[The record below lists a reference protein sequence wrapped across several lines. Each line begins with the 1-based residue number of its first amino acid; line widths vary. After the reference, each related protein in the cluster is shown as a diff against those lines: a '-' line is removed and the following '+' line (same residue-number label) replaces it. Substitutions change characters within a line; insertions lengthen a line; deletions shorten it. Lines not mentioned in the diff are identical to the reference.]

1 MKKMVR
7 LLCLMLALIWCIPAS
22 AEGYTVVIDTEQ
34 TLQTDF
40 MGFGVQWDPHAES
53 LVLDSAWKKLIER
66 VDYLSPQLVRCM
78 VLARWYI
85 KGVEEGQP
93 RLDFDNYEMRQAM
106 RVLDYCQAND
116 IEVVWGDW
124 GPPTNLGLRFDDV
137 AWARAMAQCVAY
149 LRRDCGYTCIRYV
162 NIGNEPDGSWSDCG
176 SFPLYA
182 AAVKNLYQEMDA
194 LDLLDEVDI
203 SGPDVYGDWN
213 WLDQSIE
220 HLNTELGN
228 FDFHWYPD
236 AINVMTGNLEIRLRR
251 KLSRLTEQIGERDVF
266 ICEIGMVDGKNSAD
280 QNPSVREYWYGVS
293 MADALIQAVR
303 GGVSGVMAWDLE
315 DSMHPTG
322 REYKTWGFYNMKGGE
337 EEQKL
342 RPWFYPY
349 SLLCR
354 LFPQGCDILT
364 TQCNAAFGVRVL
376 AMKDDQGNL
385 SIAVVN
391 NSGEETS
398 LNITAEAAFPVMYR
412 YTYLEG
418 EHPTDGNGFPVPGHV
433 LENVDLSLGISVTM
447 PADGVVFLT
456 TIR

>member
-1 MKKMVR
+1 
-7 LLCLMLALIWCIPAS
+7 
-22 AEGYTVVIDTEQ
+22 
-34 TLQTDF
+34 
-40 MGFGVQWDPHAES
+40 
-53 LVLDSAWKKLIER
+53 
-66 VDYLSPQLVRCM
+66 
-78 VLARWYI
+78 
-85 KGVEEGQP
+85 
-93 RLDFDNYEMRQAM
+93 
-106 RVLDYCQAND
+106 
-116 IEVVWGDW
+116 
-124 GPPTNLGLRFDDV
+124 
-137 AWARAMAQCVAY
+137 
-149 LRRDCGYTCIRYV
+149 
-162 NIGNEPDGSWSDCG
+162 
-176 SFPLYA
+176 
-182 AAVKNLYQEMDA
+182 
-194 LDLLDEVDI
+194 
-203 SGPDVYGDWN
+203 
-213 WLDQSIE
+213 
-220 HLNTELGN
+220 
-228 FDFHWYPD
+228 
-236 AINVMTGNLEIRLRR
+236 
-251 KLSRLTEQIGERDVF
+251 
-266 ICEIGMVDGKNSAD
+266 
-280 QNPSVREYWYGVS
+280 
-293 MADALIQAVR
+293 
-303 GGVSGVMAWDLE
+303 
-315 DSMHPTG
+315 MHPTG